1 MGNPTTPIPSC
12 CYALK
17 PHSMLLQSDQAM
29 ITAISCVPSSEMAFL
44 SAGRSGEVLV
54 WQVTQNKPAA
64 TLLPPAAADGA
75 DGGNASVITCLEVL
89 GHLVL
94 AGTYGQ
100 GTNVWNLRWV
110 ALSVQ
115 YVFQYPS

>member
-1 MGNPTTPIPSC
+1 
-12 CYALK
+12 
-17 PHSMLLQSDQAM
+17 M
-29 ITAISCVPSSEMAFL
+29 ITSISCVPSSSQAFL

-54 WQVTQNKPAA
+54 WQLANTSKPAA
-64 TLLPPAAADGA
+64 VLLPPPNEGGP

-100 GTNVWNLRWV
+100 GTNVWNLRHE
-110 ALSVQ
+110 
-115 YVFQYPS
+115 YPLLHH